1 MFMSIIGK
9 FKQGLS
15 RSKIGFI
22 GRLDGLFGVGDIDDS
37 FFDELEEILVS
48 GDVGVKTSI
57 KLVEQL
63 KEEIKVRNLK
73 DKSEARKLLYD
84 LIMAIMKRAEDES
97 ELKLEDALP
106 GDSPAP
112 RVILLVGVNGSG
124 KTTSAAKLAHMHAR
138 KGKKVLLV
146 AGDTYR
152 AAAIEQLQIWAE
164 RAGVE
169 MIRQQ
174 QGSDPSALFYDAINA
189 ARARSVDLVIG
200 DTAGRLHSKFNLMEE
215 LSKIYRV
222 VDRNLQ
228 GESPRV
234 LLVID
239 ATTGQNALAQARKF
253 NQSLPLDGL
262 VLTKLDGT
270 ARGGI
275 VLNIGDELDI
285 PVLYVGTGE
294 QMDDLTPF
302 DPEAFT
308 AALLEV

>member
-1 MFMSIIGK
+1 MSMSLIGK
-9 FKQGLS
+9 FKQGLA
-15 RSKIGFI
+15 RSKNGFI
-22 GRLDGLFGVGDIDDS
+22 GRLDSLFSGGDIDDL
-37 FFDELEEILVS
+37 FFDELEEILVG
-48 GDVGVKTSI
+48 GDVGVQTSV
-57 KLVEQL
+57 KLVELL

-73 DKSEARKLLYD
+73 DKSEARNLLYD
-84 LIMAIMKRAEDES
+84 LIMSIMKRAEDES
-97 ELKLEDALP
+97 ESKLE
-106 GDSPAP
+106 GDLIKDSYAP

-124 KTTSAAKLAHMHAR
+124 KTTSAAKLAHLHALQ
-138 KGKKVLLV
+138 GKKVLLV

-169 MIRQQ
+169 MIKQQ

-228 GESPRV
+228 EDSPRV
-234 LLVID
+234 LLVVD

-262 VLTKLDGT
+262 ILTKLDGT

-275 VLNIGDELDI
+275 VLNIRDELDI

-294 QMDDLTPF
+294 KMDDLAPF